1 LLRIIRNIWSF
12 LVIRRKNKLFLG
24 LILFLLLGTSNKYK
38 RDEYS
43 GVLRGLLISVD
54 FRRFLEVLS

>member
-1 LLRIIRNIWSF
+1 LLGITRSMWSF

-24 LILFLLLGTSNKYK
+24 LVLFLLLGTSNKYK
-38 RDEYS
+38 RDECG

-54 FRRFLEVLS
+54 FRGFLEVLS